1 MGGGIAYKT
10 LVPRLESTMG
20 ILPVRSY
27 KVDEKVGGVTTIAY
41 SKLTT
46 RLATVKWEARYGE
59 NISDLLAISGF
70 AVKEITDPVSGEQ
83 TYTPLQSITFWGE
96 VHTHGKLQVGLFGGF
111 LKNLGTREEIQ
122 TPLNVV
128 YGLATDINTL
138 IRIAPRVILNSEK
151 TRIAFETEYTFA
163 AYGEGFNKFYVPDST
178 TPVSNLRALLSI
190 YYFF

>member
-1 MGGGIAYKT
+1 MFLFFLQHTVSFVGIFNNPGGQK
-10 LVPRLESTMG
+10 
-20 ILPVRSY
+20 
-27 KVDEKVGGVTTIAY
+27 
-41 SKLTT
+41 
-46 RLATVKWEARYGE
+46 
-59 NISDLLAISGF
+59 NI
-70 AVKEITDPVSGEQ
+70 E
-83 TYTPLQSITFWGE
+83 
-96 VHTHGKLQVGLFGGF
+96 VGLFGGF
-111 LKNLGTREEIQ
+111 LKNLGTREVIL

-128 YGLATDINTL
+128 YGLATDISTL